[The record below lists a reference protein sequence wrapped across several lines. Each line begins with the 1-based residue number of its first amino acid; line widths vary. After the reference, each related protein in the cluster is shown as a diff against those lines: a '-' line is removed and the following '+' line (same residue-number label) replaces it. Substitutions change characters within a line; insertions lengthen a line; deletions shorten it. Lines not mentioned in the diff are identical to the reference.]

1 MITLRPDQEDALA
14 RVGAAFDAGFRAPIL
29 VAVTGWGKT
38 TASVEYIRRQIA
50 DGRRVWFLAHLDSI
64 LNSTADRLTT
74 KGIEFGWFWGQKT
87 QNRAARVQLVSVA
100 TAARR
105 LEDLPPADLV
115 IIDECDLAISASY
128 QRVLDALGRPLVL
141 GLTGTPCRADGRPMR
156 DGGFDELVR
165 TAEAQELVDAGILT
179 TPRLWSFPPP
189 LDLARIRRIGD
200 DYDQRASGA
209 VMSRPKILGDSLEH
223 WLRLCCEGD
232 GIRPTGAFCSSI
244 PAAEALA
251 QRWRDAGFR
260 AMAVHGESP
269 KGDRLAAEQG
279 LRNGRLDLVATA
291 DMWLAGVDIKQI
303 AAILCERMTDS
314 LRVWLQ
320 MLGRGMRVA
329 DDWPD
334 VIILDHAG
342 NARRP
347 GLGTPVDPRMHLWSL
362 DGYKKSPAKNKI
374 IVPTVV
380 ICDKCYSTDVNKT
393 TGVCNE
399 CGHVRPRLPP
409 GVTVD
414 LEGRLWEVDLDPRK
428 RLKEQ
433 MEREKE
439 ERIKRHKKE
448 ESQCQTLADWIALG
462 ISRQYKKPQAWAILR
477 FNERQ
482 KRRQARAGP
491 VRRSYI

>member
-1 MITLRPDQEDALA
+1 LIRLRPDQEDALA
-14 RVGAAFDAGFRAPIL
+14 RADAAYAAGFRAPIL

-64 LNSTADRLTT
+64 LNSTADRLAVER
-74 KGIEFGWFWGQKT
+74 IEFGWLWGQKT
-87 QNRAARVQLVSVA
+87 QNRAAMVQLVSVA

-105 LEDLPPADLV
+105 LADLPPADLV
-115 IIDECDLAISASY
+115 IIDECDLAIAASY

-156 DGGFDELVR
+156 DGGFDELIR

-179 TPRLWSFPPP
+179 RPRLWSFPPP
-189 LDLARIRRIGD
+189 LDLARVKKLGD
-200 DYDQRASGA
+200 DFDQRAAGS

-223 WLRLCCEGD
+223 WLELCREGD
-232 GIRPTGAFCSSI
+232 RIRPTGAFCSSVD
-244 PAAEALA
+244 AAEKLA

-260 AMAVHGESP
+260 AVAVDGKSS
-269 KGDRLAAEQG
+269 KGARREAEDG
-279 LRNGRLDLVATA
+279 LKTGQLDLVATA
-291 DMWLAGVDIKQI
+291 DMWLAGVDIPQI
-303 AAILCERMTDS
+303 AAILCQRQTMS

-320 MLGRGMRVA
+320 MLGRGMRTC
-329 DDWPD
+329 DEWSDM
-334 VIILDHAG
+334 IILDHVG

-347 GLGTPVDPRMHLWSL
+347 GLGTPVDPRMPLWSL

-380 ICDKCYSTDVNKT
+380 ICEKCYSTDVNKV

-433 MEREKE
+433 MEREKA
-439 ERIKRHKKE
+439 ERMKRQRRE

-491 VRRSYI
+491 VRRSRA

>member
-1 MITLRPDQEDALA
+1 
-14 RVGAAFDAGFRAPIL
+14 
-29 VAVTGWGKT
+29 
-38 TASVEYIRRQIA
+38 
-50 DGRRVWFLAHLDSI
+50 
-64 LNSTADRLTT
+64 
-74 KGIEFGWFWGQKT
+74 
-87 QNRAARVQLVSVA
+87 
-100 TAARR
+100 
-105 LEDLPPADLV
+105 
-115 IIDECDLAISASY
+115 
-128 QRVLDALGRPLVL
+128 
-141 GLTGTPCRADGRPMR
+141 
-156 DGGFDELVR
+156 
-165 TAEAQELVDAGILT
+165 
-179 TPRLWSFPPP
+179 
-189 LDLARIRRIGD
+189 
-200 DYDQRASGA
+200 
-209 VMSRPKILGDSLEH
+209 
-223 WLRLCCEGD
+223 
-232 GIRPTGAFCSSI
+232 
-244 PAAEALA
+244 
-251 QRWRDAGFR
+251 
-260 AMAVHGESP
+260 
-269 KGDRLAAEQG
+269 
-279 LRNGRLDLVATA
+279 
-291 DMWLAGVDIKQI
+291 
-303 AAILCERMTDS
+303 
-314 LRVWLQ
+314 
-320 MLGRGMRVA
+320 
-329 DDWPD
+329 
-334 VIILDHAG
+334 
-342 NARRP
+342 
-347 GLGTPVDPRMHLWSL
+347 L

>member
-1 MITLRPDQEDALA
+1 LITLRADQEDALA
-14 RVGAAFDAGFRAPIL
+14 RVAAAFAAGFRAPIL
-29 VAVTGWGKT
+29 VACTGWGKT

-74 KGIEFGWFWGQKT
+74 EGIEFGWFWGQKT
-87 QNRAARVQLVSVA
+87 QDRAAMVQLVSVA

-105 LEDLPPADLV
+105 LADLPPADLV
-115 IIDECDLAISASY
+115 IVDECDLAIAASY

-156 DGGFDELVR
+156 DGGFDELIR

-189 LDLARIRRIGD
+189 LDLARVRRIGD

-209 VMSRPKILGDSLEH
+209 VMSRPKILGNSLEH
-223 WLRLCCEGD
+223 WLRLCCD
-232 GIRPTGAFCSSI
+232 GHRIRPTGAFCSSVD
-244 PAAEALA
+244 AAEALA

-260 AMAVHGESP
+260 AMAVDGKSP
-269 KGDRLAAEQG
+269 KGARRDAEQG
-279 LRNGRLDLVATA
+279 LRNGQLDLVATA

-303 AAILCERMTDS
+303 AAILCERQTMS

-329 DDWPD
+329 NDWPD
-334 VIILDHAG
+334 LIILDHVG
-342 NARRP
+342 NTLR
-347 GLGTPVDPRMHLWSL
+347 LGTPVDPRMHLWSL
-362 DGYKKSPAKNKI
+362 DGYKKSPAKNKM

-439 ERIKRHKKE
+439 ERMKRHRKE

-482 KRRQARAGP
+482 KRRQAHEGP
-491 VRRSYI
+491 VRRSWA

>member
-1 MITLRPDQEDALA
+1 
-14 RVGAAFDAGFRAPIL
+14 
-29 VAVTGWGKT
+29 VACTGWGKT
-38 TASVEYIRRQIA
+38 TAAVEYIRRQITR
-50 DGRRVWFLAHLDSI
+50 GLRVWFLAHLDLI
-64 LNSTADRLTT
+64 LYSTADRLTT
-74 KGIEFGWFWGQKT
+74 EGIEFGWFWGQKT

-100 TAARR
+100 TAARH
-105 LEDLPPADLV
+105 LADLPPADLV
-115 IIDECDLAISASY
+115 IVDECDLAVAASY

-156 DGGFDELVR
+156 DGGFDELIR
-165 TAEAQELVDAGILT
+165 TAEAQELVDAEILAR
-179 TPRLWSFPPP
+179 PRLFSFPPP
-189 LDLARIRRIGD
+189 LDLAKVRRIGD
-200 DYDQRASGA
+200 DYDQRAAGS

-232 GIRPTGAFCSSI
+232 RIRPTGAFCSSVD
-244 PAAEALA
+244 AAEKLA

-260 AMAVHGESP
+260 AMAVDGTSSKTARRE
-269 KGDRLAAEQG
+269 AEDG
-279 LRNGRLDLVATA
+279 LKTSQLDLVATA

-362 DGYKKSPAKNKI
+362 DGHKKSPAKNKI

-428 RLKEQ
+428 RVKEQ

-439 ERIKRHKKE
+439 ERMKRHRKE
-448 ESQCQTLADWIALG
+448 ESQCQALADWIALEK
-462 ISRQYKKPQAWAILR
+462 SRGYKAGWAYRR